1 MYPELVIRVEA
12 KRVQGVRYENPA
24 PMLLNEAQQQRL
36 ADCGSG
42 RGNAVNQQRCGNG
55 SIESSEAAI
64 EGKIRRTALKTTGS
78 EGARSVVG
86 ALGRRRSVLRSLT
99 GS

>member
-12 KRVQGVRYENPA
+12 KRVQGVRYKNLA

-86 ALGRRRSVLRSLT
+86 PLAGDDQS
-99 GS
+99 